1 MQNHWKIPRTAWKV
15 MQLSFLQIFF
25 AVVFVGLSWAT
36 ETPAQELLST
46 RLTVKVENRDL
57 KYVLARI
64 EREAN
69 VKFMYSVQV
78 IEANRKI
85 SLNATNQSLSQV
97 LDNLLKPLKINFRVI
112 DRTILLNTKTTE
124 NAAAFGSISTTFAE
138 SEPEFVVKKITGK
151 VIDDEKGEP
160 MPGVSIIAKGTTI
173 GTTTNT
179 NGEYV
184 LTIPDEAKVLVF
196 SYVGYQ
202 PQDVN
207 VGNRSSINIT
217 LKIDP
222 RSLDEVVVVG
232 YGTQYKREITGSVAS
247 VSGKEVR
254 AVPVVG
260 VDQALQGR
268 VAGVQV
274 TQTSGQPGGSV
285 AVRVRGVSSV
295 SAGNEPLYVVDGV
308 PFYNWNTTFNQGP
321 PGIFGTGVVSNALS
335 VINPND
341 IESIEVLKDAAA
353 ASIYGSR
360 AANGVVLITTKRG
373 KSGRGKIE
381 IDSYYGSQSANKQL
395 SVLNSQQF
403 AELNNEARA
412 NSRNDLGNPTS
423 LPAAVRPIAELANP
437 GSLGAINTNW
447 QDQIFQTAPMQSHQI
462 TISGGN
468 ENSQYAV
475 SGGFFNQ
482 QGIIKVSGYKRYNFR
497 INLDQKVNEN
507 FKIGTNIVINNAT
520 NTINRAFG
528 NPYGGQGGLVYGA
541 LLQTPT
547 IPVYNTDGSYARPNY
562 AGGFASID
570 NPLSSAIDYWHPI
583 NTTRLIGSA
592 YGEIKLHKNLKF
604 KTVMGIDANYL
615 KNNIFIPTSSGAP
628 PPSAGAGFAFAS
640 QELIWINE
648 NILTYTNSFGK
659 HNLTAVAGFTS
670 QGAGFER
677 MISRVFNF
685 PNDLVQTTNGGQTD
699 LTNSF
704 REEWR
709 MASFLGRVNYS
720 YAGKY
725 LVTAAVRADGSSRF
739 GPGRRFG
746 YFPSIS
752 AGWNIADEDFM
763 KDVKFISDLKLRASY
778 GLTGNAEITNTVN
791 SFANYPYIAGLGI
804 SNYTFGGSAANGLAP
819 TNISNQDL
827 GWESTGQVDI
837 GLDASIL
844 KGRISTVID
853 YYDKETVNLLVGGT
867 PLAFT
872 TGFASSIQNVGKMRN
887 RGWEF
892 TLNTRNLDGAFKW
905 STSFNIGFN
914 RNTVLSLGGDPNRQ
928 LPFGNSITQA
938 GSPVGYFFGFVTDGV
953 FQNQSQIA
961 SSPTQPGVRPGD
973 IKFKDLNNDGRID
986 NLDRTNLGDPNPL
999 RIYGLSNSFSF
1010 KGFDLS
1016 VFMQGVSGLTV
1027 YNQTRQSIES
1037 LGTLG
1042 GGSGVINNATSTLD
1056 RWRSESQPGNGTMPR
1071 ATALDPNNNNRFSNR
1086 WLEDGSFLR
1095 VRNITLAY
1103 NFPKIMLE
1111 KVKLDNLRMYVSG
1124 QNLFTFTKYTGYDPE
1139 FGRNG
1144 TNPLGAGYDD
1154 SNYPVARTIL
1164 MGINIQF

>member
-1 MQNHWKIPRTAWKV
+1 MQKRYRIPKIFWKV
-15 MQLSFLQIFF
+15 MRVTVFQLVFLS
-25 AVVFVGLSWAT
+25 VCGLSWANT
-36 ETPAQELLST
+36 TAQDLLAT
-46 RLTVKVENRDL
+46 RVTLQVENRNV
-57 KYVLARI
+57 KYVLAQI

-69 VKFMYSVQV
+69 VKFMYSAEIIQ
-78 IEANRKI
+78 ASRKI
-85 SLNATNQSLSQV
+85 SLNANNESLAQV
-97 LDNLLKPLKINFRVI
+97 LDKVLKPLQIRFRII
-112 DRTILLNTKTTE
+112 DRTILLNAKTTS
-124 NAAAFGSISTTFAE
+124 NAVASGSNLTIPAE
-138 SEPEFVVKKITGK
+138 TALEVMVKRITGK

-173 GTTTNT
+173 GTTTDIK
-179 NGEYV
+179 GEYN
-184 LTIPDEAKVLVF
+184 LTVPDEVKSLVF

-202 PQDVN
+202 SQDVN
-207 VGNRSSINIT
+207 IGNRNSINIT

-247 VSGKEVR
+247 VSGRDVR
-254 AVPVVG
+254 AIPVVG

-321 PGIFGTGVVSNALS
+321 AGIFGTGTVSNALS

-360 AANGVVLITTKRG
+360 AANGVVLITTRKG
-373 KSGRGKIE
+373 KTGRGKVE
-381 IDSYYGSQSANKQL
+381 IDSYYGSQASPKQL
-395 SVLNSQQF
+395 PVLNSPQF
-403 AELNNEARA
+403 AELINEARA
-412 NSRNDLGNPTS
+412 NSRNDLGNPTI
-423 LPAAVRPIAELANP
+423 LPAAVRPVTDLANP
-437 GSLGAINTNW
+437 SSLGGINTNW
-447 QDQIFQTAPMQSHQI
+447 QDQIFQSAPIQSHQI
-462 TISGGN
+462 TISGAN

-475 SGGFFNQ
+475 SGGFFDQ
-482 QGIIKVSGYKRYNFR
+482 QGIIKTSGFKRYNFR
-497 INLDQKVNEN
+497 VNLDQKVNERL
-507 FKIGTNIVINNAT
+507 KVGTNIVISNAT

-547 IPVYNTDGSYARPNY
+547 IPVFNPDGTYARPNY
-562 AGGFASID
+562 ANGFASID
-570 NPLSSAIDYWHPI
+570 NPLSSALDYWHPI
-583 NTTRLIGSA
+583 NTTRLISSA
-592 YGEIKLHKNLKF
+592 YGEIKINENLKF
-604 KTVMGIDANYL
+604 RTVVGLDANYL
-615 KNNIFIPTSSGAP
+615 KNNIFIPTTAGAP

-648 NILTYTNSFGK
+648 NFLTYTKSFGK
-659 HNLTAVAGFTS
+659 HNVTGVTGFTS

-685 PNDLVQTTNGGQTD
+685 PNNLVQTTNGGQTD

-720 YAGKY
+720 FAGKY
-725 LVTAAVRADGSSRF
+725 LVTAAMRADGSSRF

-763 KDVKFISDLKLRASY
+763 ENAHFISDLKLRASY

-791 SFANYPYIAGLGI
+791 SFANYAYIAGLGI
-804 SNYTFGGSAANGLAP
+804 ANYTFGGSAANGLAP
-819 TNISNQDL
+819 TSISNENL

-837 GLDASIL
+837 GIDASL
-844 KGRISTVID
+844 FKGRISTVID

-872 TGFASSIQNVGKMRN
+872 TGFASSIQNVGSMRN

-892 TLNTRNLDGAFKW
+892 TLNTRNLEGALKW
-905 STSFNIGFN
+905 STSFNIAFN
-914 RNTVLSLGGDPNRQ
+914 RNTVTSLGGNPNRQ
-928 LPFGNSITQA
+928 LPFANSITQA
-938 GSPVGYFFGFVTDGV
+938 GFPVGYFFGFVTDGI
-953 FQNQSQIA
+953 FQNQAQIT
-961 SSPTQPGVRPGD
+961 SSPTQPGARPGD
-973 IKFKDLNNDGRID
+973 IKFKDLDNNGRID

-999 RIYGLSNSFSF
+999 RVYGFSNNFSY
-1010 KGFDLS
+1010 KGFDLT

-1027 YNQTRQSIES
+1027 YNQTRQTIES

-1042 GGSGVINNATSTLD
+1042 GGSGAINNSTSTLG
-1056 RWRSESQPGNGTMPR
+1056 RWRSESQTGNGTMPR
-1071 ATALDPNNNNRFSNR
+1071 ATSLDPNNNNRFSDR

-1095 VRNITLAY
+1095 VRNVTLGY
-1103 NFPKIMLE
+1103 NFPKVLLDKI
-1111 KVKLDNLRMYVSG
+1111 KLSNLRLYVSG

-1164 MGINIQF
+1164 TGLNIQF

>member
-1 MQNHWKIPRTAWKV
+1 MQKKYKIPKIFWKV
-15 MQLSFLQIFF
+15 MRVSFFQLLLLGIC
-25 AVVFVGLSWAT
+25 GISWAT
-36 ETPAQELLST
+36 ETAAQELLNT
-46 RLTVKVENRDL
+46 RLSVQVENRNV
-57 KYVLARI
+57 KYVLSRI
-64 EREAN
+64 EHEAN
-69 VKFMYSVQV
+69 VKFMYSTQ
-78 IEANRKI
+78 IIQASRKI
-85 SLNATNQSLSQV
+85 SLKANNESLAQV
-97 LDNLLKPLKINFRVI
+97 LENVLKPLKITFRVI
-112 DRTILLNTKTTE
+112 DRTILLTTTRTTSASSASE
-124 NAAAFGSISTTFAE
+124 SSLDISE
-138 SEPEFVVKKITGK
+138 LIPEFVVRKITGK
-151 VIDDEKGEP
+151 VIDSERGEP

-173 GTTTNT
+173 GSTTNVS
-179 NGEYV
+179 GEYT
-184 LTIPDEAKVLVF
+184 LNMPEEAKVLVF

-202 PQDVN
+202 TQDVN
-207 VGNRSSINIT
+207 IGNRNTVNVT

-247 VSGKEVR
+247 VSGKDVR
-254 AVPVVG
+254 AIPIVG
-260 VDQALQGR
+260 IDQALQGR

-321 PGIFGTGVVSNALS
+321 TGIFGTGSISNALS

-373 KSGRGKIE
+373 KTGRGKIE
-381 IDSYYGSQSANKQL
+381 IDSYYGSQIANKQL

-403 AELNNEARA
+403 AELNNEARLNA
-412 NSRNDLGNPTS
+412 RNDLGNPAN
-423 LPAAVRPIAELANP
+423 LPVAVRPIPELANLS
-437 GSLGAINTNW
+437 SLGTSTDW
-447 QDQIFQTAPMQSHQI
+447 QSQIFQTAPIQSHQI

-468 ENSQYAV
+468 DATQYAV

-482 QGIIKVSGYKRYNFR
+482 QGIIKTSGYKRFNFR
-497 INLDQKVNEN
+497 INLDQKVNERL
-507 FKIGTNIVINNAT
+507 KIGTSIVINNAT
-520 NTINRAFG
+520 NAINRAFG
-528 NPYGGQGGLVYGA
+528 NPYGGQGGVVYGA

-547 IPVYNTDGSYARPNY
+547 IPVYNADGSYARPNY
-562 AGGFASID
+562 ANGFATID

-583 NTTRLIGSA
+583 NTTRLIAST

-604 KTVMGIDANYL
+604 RTVIGLDANYL

-659 HNLTAVAGFTS
+659 HNITAVTGFTS

-709 MASFLGRVNYS
+709 MASFLGRINYS

-725 LVTAAVRADGSSRF
+725 LLTAAMRADGSSRF

-763 KDVKFISDLKLRASY
+763 KNIRVISDLKLRVSY

-804 SNYTFGGSAANGLAP
+804 SNYTLGGVAANGLAP
-819 TNISNQDL
+819 TNISNRNL
-827 GWESTGQVDI
+827 GWESTGQFDI
-837 GLDASIL
+837 GLDASL
-844 KGRISTVID
+844 FKGRISTVID

-872 TGFASSIQNVGKMRN
+872 TGFTNSIQNVGSMRN

-892 TLNTRNLDGAFKW
+892 TLNTRNIEGAFKW
-905 STSFNIGFN
+905 STSFNVGFN

-928 LPFGNSITQA
+928 LSFGSSITQA
-938 GSPVGYFFGFVTDGV
+938 GSPVGYFFGFATDGI

-961 SSPTQPGVRPGD
+961 NSPTQPGAKPGD
-973 IKFKDLNNDGRID
+973 IKFKDIDKNGRID
-986 NLDRTNLGDPNPL
+986 NADRINLGNPNPL
-999 RIYGLSNSFSF
+999 SVYGLSNNFSF
-1010 KGFDLS
+1010 KGLDLS

-1027 YNQTRQSIES
+1027 YNQTRQTIES

-1042 GGSGVINNATSTLD
+1042 GGSGAINNSVSTLD

-1071 ATALDPNNNNRFSNR
+1071 ATALDPNNNNRVSDR

-1095 VRNITLAY
+1095 VRNITLGY
-1103 NFPKIMLE
+1103 NFPKALLE
-1111 KVKLDNLRMYVSG
+1111 KVKLSNLRLYVSG

-1154 SNYPVARTIL
+1154 SNYPVARTLL
-1164 MGINIQF
+1164 MGLNIQF